1 MARHTLEKLDEIGGI
16 IEAQLIADLLDT
28 ERGMLQLAF
37 GFEDDAVVDDLQG
50 REVGALGDIVGER
63 TGRDMEHLGILLDG
77 VDLAEVLLQQ
87 LAEAHETAV
96 GHTGDGELLDGTTRA
111 RALDADQEEADE
123 ILHVVLVG
131 EGRLERELDAHGL
144 DQNVEMVGLCIGDLV
159 VRQGVVGVEDVV
171 FEEDTL
177 ARLLVGHET
186 GVEADDDALAVA
198 RPVEGM
204 DLAGSDEEERVV
216 IDGIIDKIDL
226 VDAVAAA
233 KPDDLII
240 GMGMGLLQTDGGI
253 EKLRHEVQ
261 LKLQAGLSVSRNGIV
276 FDFFFPHIS
285 SSRFALDRFGA
296 IWTNGRLRI
305 CNGKI
310 TTFFTSH
317 KEKCANLPFFGLK
330 GP

>member
-1 MARHTLEKLDEIGGI
+1 M
-16 IEAQLIADLLDT
+16 
-28 ERGMLQLAF
+28 
-37 GFEDDAVVDDLQG
+37 
-50 REVGALGDIVGER
+50 
-63 TGRDMEHLGILLDG
+63 
-77 VDLAEVLLQQ
+77 
-87 LAEAHETAV
+87 AEAHETAV

-111 RALDADQEEADE
+111 RSLDADQEEADE

-131 EGRLERELDAHGL
+131 EGRLEGDLDAHGL
-144 DQNVEMVGLCIGDLV
+144 DQNVEMVGLSIGDLV

-171 FEEDTL
+171 FEEDAL

-240 GMGMGLLQTDGGI
+240 GMGMGGLLQTDGGI

-261 LKLQAGLSVSRNGIV
+261 LKLQPGWSVCRNGIV

-285 SSRFALDRFGA
+285 CSRFALDRFGA
-296 IWTNGRLRI
+296 IWTMVDCVFAMVKL
-305 CNGKI
+305 
-310 TTFFTSH
+310 
-317 KEKCANLPFFGLK
+317 LPFLHLTKRGAQIYHSLA
-330 GP
+330 

>member
-1 MARHTLEKLDEIGGI
+1 MARHALEKLDEIRGI
-16 IEAQLIADLLDT
+16 VETQLVAYLLDT
-28 ERGMLQLAF
+28 ERGMLQLAL

-63 TGRDMEHLGILLDG
+63 ACRDMEHLGILLDG

-96 GHTGDGELLDGTTRA
+96 GHTRDGELLDGTTRA

-123 ILHVVLVG
+123 ILHVVLMG
-131 EGRLERELDAHGL
+131 EGRLEGDLDAHSL
-144 DQNVEMVGLCIGDLV
+144 DQNIKVVGLGIGDLV

-171 FEEDTL
+171 LEEDAL

-198 RPVEGM
+198 RPVEAM
-204 DLAGSDEEERVV
+204 DLAGGDEEERVV
-216 IDGIIDKIDL
+216 IDGVIDEIDL

-240 GMGMGLLQTDGGI
+240 TMGMGLLQRDGRI

-261 LKLQAGLSVSRNGIV
+261 FKLQSGLSVGRNGMV
-276 FDFFFPHIS
+276 FDFFFHHIS
-285 SSRFALDRFGA
+285 ISRFALDRFGA
-296 IWTNGRLRI
+296 VGTNGRLRI

-310 TTFFTSH
+310 TTFFTPY
-317 KEKCANLPFFGLK
+317 KERYTNLPFFGLK